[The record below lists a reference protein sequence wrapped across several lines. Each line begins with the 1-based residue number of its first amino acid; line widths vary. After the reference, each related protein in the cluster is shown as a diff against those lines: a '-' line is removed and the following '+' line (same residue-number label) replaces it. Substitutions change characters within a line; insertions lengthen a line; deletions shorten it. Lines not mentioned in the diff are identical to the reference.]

1 MTDKIIEAA
10 KAYRKFGW
18 NVIPLYNYSKNPA
31 SSPFIRQRGWK
42 EFEERTLTES
52 EFNAAFGDKGLTGVG
67 FITGA
72 ISRTVVLDE
81 DSYKGGGLS
90 VALES
95 GMVSSTA
102 SGGRHI
108 FGKYI
113 SPTKSM
119 GFRKGVN
126 VEGKGDGGFIVLP
139 PSQVYRK
146 DDKGKQTEEIGEYKW
161 LAQCA
166 WDMLPVISDKEL
178 EPFKPKESAGLVKLQ
193 EFAEAPL
200 GEQHHSLRT
209 VALSI
214 FNRFRH
220 EEWDIAEANI
230 RAIAAK
236 YKPAHPTWRVDKLIQ
251 DTKEYV
257 LNHPKESFSSQKGIP
272 AAKTES
278 IDWANRSDEE
288 LDEIEQRE
296 ELSTGLNVLDQFF
309 TFKTGYYVIC
319 ANPGAGKGWFATWL
333 AKQFFIIHQ
342 KRSVFFS
349 LEMAEPLV
357 RTRVLQQWSGL
368 TEQQLIGGNTTLAK
382 KLMRE
387 GAMLVYPFGQDDA
400 AYQTPENFIADVA
413 DFYSKG
419 YRVFLFDHLHEL
431 DGSNDNN
438 RNQKVIERWG
448 KAFQTLCKNYPDIWL
463 FIFAQPNGAAAGKA
477 VLTRTDVAGSKSIT
491 QKCEVFISLNRK
503 LLAVGKEV
511 QQAEINQQDRSILL
525 WIDKNRLSS
534 QQRVGKFIHL
544 SPTGNFTQDPA
555 SDVLPDAI
563 VREVPQLSLLDV
575 KKDEKREVN

>member
-1 MTDKIIEAA
+1 MIEKIIEAA
-10 KAYRKFGW
+10 KEYRKFGW
-18 NVIPLYNYSKNPA
+18 NVIPLYDYSKNPA
-31 SSPFIRQRGWK
+31 SSSFIRKHGWK
-42 EFEERTLTES
+42 SFEERTLTES
-52 EFNAAFGDKGLTGVG
+52 EFATAFGDKGLTGVG

-81 DSYKGGGLS
+81 DSYKAGGLS
-90 VALES
+90 VQMFS
-95 GMVSSTA
+95 GMISSTA

-108 FGKYI
+108 FGKYV
-113 SPTKSM
+113 SPVKSM

-146 DDKGKQTEEIGEYKW
+146 DENGKQTEEIGEYRW
-161 LAQCA
+161 LERCT
-166 WDMLPVISDKEL
+166 WDQLPVISEKEL
-178 EPFKPKESAGLVKLQ
+178 EPFKPKESTSLVKLQ
-193 EFAEAPL
+193 EFAEAEL

-214 FNRFRH
+214 FNRFRQ
-220 EEWDIAEANI
+220 EEWDIAESNI

-236 YKPAHPTWRVDKLIQ
+236 YKPPHPDWRVEKLIQ
-251 DTKEYV
+251 DAKTYV
-257 LNHPKESFSSQKGIP
+257 LNHPKEAFVTKQVLP
-272 AAKTES
+272 AVRTAPIEWTKKT
-278 IDWANRSDEE
+278 DEE
-288 LDEIEQRE
+288 LDEMEQRE
-296 ELSTGLNVLDQFF
+296 ELSTGLNILDQFF

-349 LEMAEPLV
+349 LEMSESLV

-368 TEQQLIGGNTTLAK
+368 TEEQLVGGNTTLAK
-382 KLMRE
+382 KLMKE

-400 AYQTPENFIADVA
+400 AYQTPENFTNDIV
-413 DFYSKG
+413 DFYNKG
-419 YRVFLFDHLHEL
+419 YRIFFFDHLHEL
-431 DGSNDNN
+431 DGSNDNT
-438 RNQKVIERWG
+438 RNQKVIELWG

-463 FIFAQPNGAAAGKA
+463 FIFAQPNGAAANKST
-477 VLTRTDVAGSKSIT
+477 LTRTDVAGSKSIT

-503 LLAVGKEV
+503 LINMGKDV
-511 QQAEINQQDRSILL
+511 QQVEVNQQDRSILF

-534 QQRVGKFIHL
+534 QQKVGKFIHL
-544 SPTGNFTQDPA
+544 SPTGNFTQDPNG
-555 SDVLPDAI
+555 DVLPDQYVKEA
-563 VREVPQLSLLDV
+563 PQLDLLEER
-575 KKDEKREVN
+575 KDEKREVN